1 MALIRGVENGVPIS
15 AKLAGMIEDAL
26 GVDARWILGE
36 GTESPIPAGDG
47 TSLTTEGIR
56 QRVKD
61 QIAENKAVVA
71 KAAKRGNLDHL
82 PNHEMEAA
90 MLSQLISRYYL
101 KSAKLGLD
109 SEFMSN
115 AMELVQEAKRRIAE
129 TEARDFASPD
139 NIDEGSFS

>member
-15 AKLAGMIEDAL
+15 TKLAGRIEAAL

-36 GTESPIPAGDG
+36 GAESPIPAGDG

-56 QRVKD
+56 QRVKN
-61 QIAENKAVVA
+61 QIVENKAVVA
-71 KAAKRGNLDHL
+71 KAAKRANLEHL

-101 KSAKLGLD
+101 KCAKLGLD

-115 AMELVQEAKRRIAE
+115 AMEVVREAKRRIAE
-129 TEARDFASPD
+129 AQARDSASLD
-139 NIDEGSFS
+139 NIDEETSS